1 MNLDQSQK
9 HILLNTSD
17 GNDGNL
23 ANWRYKILEN
33 SIISFVNSIF
43 DLDWILLLIFIYKK
57 DTLQMINFLI
67 QLVNNTKSFAIIQ
80 KINLIK

>member
-1 MNLDQSQK
+1 MQIVGMNLDQSQK

-43 DLDWILLLIFIYKK
+43 DLD
-57 DTLQMINFLI
+57 
-67 QLVNNTKSFAIIQ
+67 
-80 KINLIK
+80 

>member
-1 MNLDQSQK
+1 MRTSLSCKTVKICSVVPKTSTKNVLLVFMQIVGMNLDQSQK

-43 DLDWILLLIFIYKK
+43 DLD
-57 DTLQMINFLI
+57 
-67 QLVNNTKSFAIIQ
+67 
-80 KINLIK
+80 